1 MDQNHCLNIFNIL
14 KHEPQENVSPQK
26 QSVTSSPNKRAS
38 YYHNQGQFQF
48 FTQQERASYFTSVE
62 GINGSK
68 KTAAAAGKKPFQTSS
83 IENSH
88 HDSGNGPLS
97 KEAPRTLK
105 DIFRISNTNRKKNKL
120 RKKTN
125 KMVEASRGVPGFAG
139 SETAAP
145 PANISQLIQM
155 QYKIDASRGLGNAS
169 GLNRLRMMSDS
180 EFINHLG
187 WLDPNRD
194 RKIMSKKID

>member
-1 MDQNHCLNIFNIL
+1 M
-14 KHEPQENVSPQK
+14 
-26 QSVTSSPNKRAS
+26 
-38 YYHNQGQFQF
+38 G
-48 FTQQERASYFTSVE
+48 
-62 GINGSK
+62 G
-68 KTAAAAGKKPFQTSS
+68 KTPVKKPFQTSS

-88 HDSGNGPLS
+88 NSSGPLS

-125 KMVEASRGVPGFAG
+125 KMVEASKVPGFAG
-139 SETAAP
+139 SEMAAP

-155 QYKIDASRGLGNAS
+155 QYRIDASRGLGNAS

-194 RKIMSKKID
+194 RKIMSKKVD